1 MDDLSPEERL
11 LRHDCVASDPF
22 RRPQQQTISF
32 ASSFRSISDAPFG
45 LPTVL
50 SVVSQNQEQIRSS
63 HGVEWT
69 VGGLDAPPPGTAVDD
84 GHGHYLRS
92 GSNARFITTNFST
105 ARIKKKED
113 LEQHRGMLAD
123 ALKLNQISRILD
135 FEHPIGSSY
144 RVLAQQNKQTQKE
157 SKTYWTG
164 TQWLYLLADHIKL
177 SLLERQR
184 AQSLNLDADTQDG
197 HISRSLD
204 QFRDGLESL
213 DAEVKRLQGAGDES
227 AAQNI
232 TDSLP
237 ALQKQ
242 FSDLTSQFH
251 GFSNPST
258 SSTTTTPN
266 DPSLSP
272 DFSAVQSTKPL
283 KGSLRGLP
291 GGVAAAAGA
300 NNSKTVRFTD
310 SPAPPPEDPNAAAL
324 FGEGRYRD
332 DPADTAGYRDQ
343 AEGMDNQQIHEYHTQ
358 IMRDQDDHLD
368 RLGES
373 IGRQR
378 ELSMQIGDE
387 LDSHVAMLDE
397 VDGVVDRHQGRLDRA
412 RRSLGKVARDA
423 GESKQMMAIIVLIII
438 LVLLIAILK

>member
-1 MDDLSPEERL
+1 M
-11 LRHDCVASDPF
+11 
-22 RRPQQQTISF
+22 
-32 ASSFRSISDAPFG
+32 
-45 LPTVL
+45 
-50 SVVSQNQEQIRSS
+50 
-63 HGVEWT
+63 
-69 VGGLDAPPPGTAVDD
+69 
-84 GHGHYLRS
+84 
-92 GSNARFITTNFST
+92 ST
-105 ARIKKKED
+105 
-113 LEQHRGMLAD
+113 
-123 ALKLNQISRILD
+123 LNQ
-135 FEHPIGSSY
+135 
-144 RVLAQQNKQTQKE
+144 
-157 SKTYWTG
+157 
-164 TQWLYLLADHIKL
+164 LYLLADHVKL

-184 AQSLNLDADTQDG
+184 ALSLNLDADTQDG

-204 QFRDGLESL
+204 QFKDGLEAL
-213 DAEVKRLQGAGDES
+213 DAEAKRLQGAGDES
-227 AAQNI
+227 AALSI

-258 SSTTTTPN
+258 SSTTTSPN
-266 DPSLSP
+266 DPSLAA
-272 DFSAVQSTKPL
+272 DFDAAQSTKPL

-291 GGVAAAAGA
+291 GGAAA

-310 SPAPPPEDPNAAAL
+310 SPGGAASAAAAAAAAEEDAAAAAL
-324 FGEGRYRD
+324 FGPGRYRD

-343 AEGMDNQQIHEYHTQ
+343 AEGMDNQQIHAYHSQ

-397 VDGVVDRHQGRLDRA
+397 VDEVVDRHQGRLDRA

-423 GESKQMMAIIVLIII
+423 GENKQMMTIVVLIII

>member
-1 MDDLSPEERL
+1 M
-11 LRHDCVASDPF
+11 
-22 RRPQQQTISF
+22 
-32 ASSFRSISDAPFG
+32 
-45 LPTVL
+45 
-50 SVVSQNQEQIRSS
+50 
-63 HGVEWT
+63 
-69 VGGLDAPPPGTAVDD
+69 
-84 GHGHYLRS
+84 
-92 GSNARFITTNFST
+92 SN
-105 ARIKKKED
+105 
-113 LEQHRGMLAD
+113 
-123 ALKLNQISRILD
+123 LNQ
-135 FEHPIGSSY
+135 
-144 RVLAQQNKQTQKE
+144 
-157 SKTYWTG
+157 
-164 TQWLYLLADHIKL
+164 LYLLADHIKL

-204 QFRDGLESL
+204 QFKDGLEFL
-213 DAEVKRLQGAGDES
+213 DYEAKRLQAASDES

-258 SSTTTTPN
+258 SSVTTSPN
-266 DPSLSP
+266 DPLLSP
-272 DFSAVQSTKPL
+272 DFAAAQSTKPL

-291 GGVAAAAGA
+291 GSAP
-300 NNSKTVRFTD
+300 NKTVRFTD
-310 SPAPPPEDPNAAAL
+310 SPGGSRGAEDLEAAAL

-332 DPADTAGYRDQ
+332 DPVDTAGYRDQ
-343 AEGMDNQQIHEYHTQ
+343 AEGLDNQQLHAYHSQ

-397 VDGVVDRHQGRLDRA
+397 VDEVVDRHQGRLDRA

-423 GESKQMMAIIVLIII
+423 GESKQMIAIIVLIII

>member
-1 MDDLSPEERL
+1 M
-11 LRHDCVASDPF
+11 
-22 RRPQQQTISF
+22 
-32 ASSFRSISDAPFG
+32 SS
-45 LPTVL
+45 
-50 SVVSQNQEQIRSS
+50 
-63 HGVEWT
+63 
-69 VGGLDAPPPGTAVDD
+69 
-84 GHGHYLRS
+84 
-92 GSNARFITTNFST
+92 
-105 ARIKKKED
+105 
-113 LEQHRGMLAD
+113 
-123 ALKLNQISRILD
+123 LNQ
-135 FEHPIGSSY
+135 
-144 RVLAQQNKQTQKE
+144 
-157 SKTYWTG
+157 
-164 TQWLYLLADHIKL
+164 LYLLADHIKL

-204 QFRDGLESL
+204 QFRDGLEFL
-213 DAEVKRLQGAGDES
+213 DSEVQRLQGAGDES

-258 SSTTTTPN
+258 SSTTTSPN

-272 DFSAVQSTKPL
+272 DFAAAQSTKPL

-291 GGVAAAAGA
+291 AGGSA
-300 NNSKTVRFTD
+300 NKTVRFTD
-310 SPAPPPEDPNAAAL
+310 SPAAAAEDPNAAVL

-332 DPADTAGYRDQ
+332 DPTDSAGYRDQ
-343 AEGMDNQQIHEYHTQ
+343 AEGMDNQQIHEYHSQ

-412 RRSLGKVARDA
+412 RRQLGKVARDA
-423 GESKQMMAIIVLIII
+423 GESKQMIAIIVLIII